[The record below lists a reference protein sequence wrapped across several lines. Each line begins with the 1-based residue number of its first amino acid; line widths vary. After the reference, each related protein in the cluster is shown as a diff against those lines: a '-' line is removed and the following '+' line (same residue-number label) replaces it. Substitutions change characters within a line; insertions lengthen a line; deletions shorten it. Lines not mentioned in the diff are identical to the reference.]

1 MKTRKGITVAIIVA
15 VLIVFALLF
24 AIMYMLRD
32 PKTSPEA
39 GPGTEDVADTAA
51 AGTGEV
57 TDAADI
63 DAMIDSAA
71 QMSDT
76 SVPDGW
82 YAAYESS
89 GRCERVINFTPYI
102 RKCPAVYAWIEIPGT
117 NIDYPIAHCE
127 DAVDP
132 FYFTHDI
139 DGNPSDSAMIITDS
153 MNAGDFS
160 DPVTLVYG
168 QDPGDGTMFS
178 GLHDFRD
185 AAFFEDHDRIN
196 IYMDDVQLVYRIYAC
211 YIGSSDHIL
220 VNHDFNDPAAFT
232 EYFDSIKDTRDLSMN
247 IRDDAKPSFNDHVIT
262 LVTHCDDENKRL
274 FVHAVLDK
282 VLF

>member
-1 MKTRKGITVAIIVA
+1 MKNGKGITVAIIVA

-24 AIMYMLRD
+24 AIIYMMRD
-32 PKTSPEA
+32 LGTPPED
-39 GPGTEDVADTAA
+39 EQDTGDAA
-51 AGTGEV
+51 VTASAGTGEAP
-57 TDAADI
+57 DAADM
-63 DAMIDSAA
+63 DALIESAA
-71 QMSDT
+71 GLPD
-76 SVPDGW
+76 VPAPEGW
-82 YAAYESS
+82 YGAYESG
-89 GRCERVINFTPYI
+89 GRPERVINFTPYI
-102 RKCPAVYAWIEIPGT
+102 KKCPAVYAWIEIPGT
-117 NIDYPIAHCE
+117 DIDYPIAYCE

-153 MNAGDFS
+153 MNAGDLS
-160 DPVTLVYG
+160 DPVTLIYG
-168 QDPGDGTMFS
+168 QSPADGTMFA
-178 GLHDFRD
+178 GLHDFRN

-196 IYMDDVQLVYRIYAC
+196 IYMEDVQLVYRIYAC
-211 YIGSSDHIL
+211 CIGPSDHIL
-220 VNHDFNDPAAFT
+220 VNYDFNDPAAFT

-262 LVTHCDDENKRL
+262 LVTHCDDESKRL